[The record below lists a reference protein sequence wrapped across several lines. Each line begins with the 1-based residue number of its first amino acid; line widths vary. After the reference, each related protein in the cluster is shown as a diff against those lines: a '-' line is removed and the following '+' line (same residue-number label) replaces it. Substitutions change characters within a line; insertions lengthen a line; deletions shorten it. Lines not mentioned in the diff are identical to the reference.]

1 MIEGMYGSKSTLG
14 WPFRL
19 LNGVTKRLWTRVRLD
34 EVSLSNA
41 AIRQTGLED
50 FGDPHYREG
59 LTRLIESAEYDARLH
74 LIGRKVMSALITV
87 FLVNRL
93 LLAETRRR
101 RPEIFRTSLLPPL
114 VILGLPRSGTTF
126 LHGMLALDP
135 ANRSI
140 PAWQT
145 MRPIANGEPD
155 RRRQTYHWENK
166 TQSLLIPK
174 LGSMHY
180 SRTDTPEECVILLGT
195 TFVSAIFSTC
205 APVYGYQD
213 WLSSHD
219 HLMAYREYLALL
231 QIIQYP
237 DSTRRFALKS
247 PVHTGSIYSLLSVI
261 PDALIIQTHRH
272 PIPVCNS
279 TNSLIYQ
286 MHNLVTERHD
296 IPRMVNVNID
306 TLVKWVNSSMAARD
320 SGAATVHDVFYD
332 QLVTDPIRT
341 VKSIYD
347 QFNLEWTRVF
357 ETRLQAYV
365 SAHPQGLHGKH
376 VYSGSDFG
384 VKDEETAKR
393 FGAYIN
399 RYRLMNK

>member
-1 MIEGMYGSKSTLG
+1 MIDGVHGSKSTLG
-14 WPFRL
+14 WPLRL
-19 LNGVTKRLWTRVRLD
+19 LNGATKRLWSRVRLD

-41 AIRQTGLED
+41 AIKQTGLTD

-59 LTRLIESAEYDARLH
+59 LTRLIESAENDARLH
-74 LIGRKVMSALITV
+74 LIGRKVMNALIGM

-93 LLAETRRR
+93 LLVETRKR
-101 RPEIFRTSLLPPL
+101 RPEIFRTPLLPPL

-135 ANRSI
+135 ANRSL
-140 PAWQT
+140 PAWQA
-145 MRPIANGEPD
+145 MRPIANGDPD

-174 LGSMHY
+174 LDSMHY
-180 SRTDTPEECVILLGT
+180 SRTDTPEECTLLFGT

-205 APVYGYQD
+205 APVYGYQG
-213 WLSSHD
+213 WLSSQD

-237 DSTRRFALKS
+237 DSTRRFTLKS
-247 PVHTGSIYSLLSVI
+247 PAHTGSMDSLLSVI

-272 PIPVCNS
+272 PVPVCNS

-286 MHNLVTERHD
+286 MHNLVTEHHD

-306 TLVKWVNSSMAARD
+306 TLAQWAISSMDARD
-320 SGAATVHDVFYD
+320 SGVATVHDVFYD
-332 QLVTDPIRT
+332 QLVADPIGT
-341 VKSIYD
+341 VKRIYD
-347 QFNLEWTRVF
+347 QFNLEWTETF
-357 ETRLQAYV
+357 ETRLHAYV
-365 SAHPQGLHGKH
+365 SAHPQGQHGKH

-384 VKDEETAKR
+384 LRDEETAER
-393 FGAYIN
+393 FGLYIS
-399 RYRLMNK
+399 RYRLMN